1 MTREPYPLQFHL
13 RKSTGPL
20 TELMHRI
27 SEHQTSLNLVRSLLP
42 AEYRAHCLHVN
53 LRQNEVL
60 LLMDSP
66 VWANRTRY
74 VSPAILEK
82 LNGLNASTLK
92 RVRIQIAPQQNP
104 EPNLPKSRRA
114 ALSPSGA
121 ETILGAADSVSDPA
135 LATALRRLAQRS
147 TDS

>member
-1 MTREPYPLQFHL
+1 MTRDPYPLQFHL

-27 SEHQTSLNLVRSLLP
+27 SEHQTLLNLVCSLLP
-42 AEYRAHCLHVN
+42 EEYRAHCLHVD

-60 LLMDSP
+60 VLVDSP

-82 LNGLNASTLK
+82 LNGLHSSTLK
-92 RVRIQIAPQQNP
+92 RVRIQIAPQQNS
-104 EPNLPKSRRA
+104 EPNPPKNRRA
-114 ALSPSGA
+114 TLSLSGA
-121 ETILGAADSVSDPA
+121 ETLLDAADSVSDPA